1 MPSPAEQGNAP
12 EAGIRRA
19 LRDPRGAAAR
29 SVAFGVANSLLGRRL
44 VVALTVACGLL
55 IPSLAATGT
64 PASAQEADPVT
75 QANDAVAQAQA
86 EVDAVAGAYFD
97 ALQRAQQL
105 DAQISDLEARIDQ
118 SRQRVTELKRIT
130 NDRAV
135 AAYKRSGNSLGSV
148 FLDSSGATDTAHRIK
163 LLDIVN
169 AHDDDAVRVLR
180 RSQDDLTREHQD
192 LETAR
197 AEQASALAR
206 LKDQDGEV
214 NAKLVAAQAQRQ
226 VALDQQL
233 QAQQQ
238 AAAEA
243 AAAEAAAAAAPPP
256 PPPPTTQPAP
266 RPNTPAPVP
275 ATSAPNG
282 GVNPHHND
290 PYLTCVRRHE
300 SSDNY
305 QAYNPGGPA
314 YGAYQF
320 LQSTWNLAANHA
332 GRGDLVGLDP
342 RRASQYDQDEMAWT
356 TYQWQGKRPWSV
368 DPC

>member
-1 MPSPAEQGNAP
+1 M
-12 EAGIRRA
+12 
-19 LRDPRGAAAR
+19 
-29 SVAFGVANSLLGRRL
+29 

-55 IPSLAATGT
+55 IPSLAATVA
-64 PASAQEADPVT
+64 PATAQEADPVT

-97 ALQRAQQL
+97 ALQRVQQL
-105 DAQISDLEARIDQ
+105 DAQISDLQARIDE
-118 SRQRVTELKRIT
+118 SRQRVTELKQIT
-130 NDRAV
+130 KDRAV

-148 FLDSSGATDTAHRIK
+148 FLDSSGAAETAHRIK
-163 LLDIVN
+163 LLDLVN
-169 AHDDDAVRVLR
+169 AHDDDAVRLLR
-180 RSQDDLTREHQD
+180 RSQDDLSHEHQD
-192 LETAR
+192 LEAAR
-197 AEQASALAR
+197 GEQASAVAR
-206 LKDQDGEV
+206 LKDQDQEV
-214 NAKLVAAQAQRQ
+214 NAKLVAAQTQRQ

-238 AAAEA
+238 AE
-243 AAAEAAAAAAPPP
+243 AEAAAAAAAAAAA
-256 PPPPTTQPAP
+256 PPTTQPPP
-266 RPNTPAPVP
+266 RPNNPAPVP

>member
-1 MPSPAEQGNAP
+1 M
-12 EAGIRRA
+12 
-19 LRDPRGAAAR
+19 
-29 SVAFGVANSLLGRRL
+29 VAS
-44 VVALTVACGLL
+44 GLL
-55 IPSLAATGT
+55 IPLLAATAR

-75 QANDAVAQAQA
+75 QADQAVAEAQAQ
-86 EVDAVAGAYFD
+86 VDDVAGAYFD

-105 DAQISDLEARIDQ
+105 DSQIAQLQGRIDET
-118 SRQRVTELKRIT
+118 RQRVTELKQIT

-148 FLDSSGATDTAHRIK
+148 FLDSSGAADTAQRIK
-163 LLDIVN
+163 LLDLVN
-169 AHDDDAVRVLR
+169 AHDDDAVRLLR
-180 RSQDDLTREHQD
+180 RSQDDLSREHQD
-192 LETAR
+192 LEAAR
-197 AEQASALAR
+197 GQQADAVAR
-206 LKDQDGEV
+206 LKDQDVEV
-214 NAKLVAAQAQRQ
+214 NAKLVAAQTQRQ

-238 AAAEA
+238 AE
-243 AAAEAAAAAAPPP
+243 AEAAAAAAAAAAA
-256 PPPPTTQPAP
+256 PPTTQPAP
-266 RPNTPAPVP
+266 RPNNPAPVP
-275 ATSAPNG
+275 ANSVPTD
-282 GVNPHHND
+282 GVSPHHND

>member
-1 MPSPAEQGNAP
+1 M
-12 EAGIRRA
+12 
-19 LRDPRGAAAR
+19 LRH
-29 SVAFGVANSLLGRRL
+29 RL
-44 VVALTVACGLL
+44 VVTLIVASGLL
-55 IPSLAATGT
+55 IPLLAATAR

-75 QANDAVAQAQA
+75 QADQAVAEAQAQ
-86 EVDAVAGAYFD
+86 VDDVAGAYFD

-105 DAQISDLEARIDQ
+105 DSQIAQVQGRIDET
-118 SRQRVTELKRIT
+118 RQRVTELKQIT

-148 FLDSSGATDTAHRIK
+148 FLDSSGAADTAQRIK
-163 LLDIVN
+163 LLDLVN
-169 AHDDDAVRVLR
+169 AHDDDAVRLLR
-180 RSQDDLTREHQD
+180 RSQDDLSREHQD

-197 AEQASALAR
+197 GQQADAVAR
-206 LKDQDGEV
+206 LKDQDVEV
-214 NAKLVAAQAQRQ
+214 NAKLVAAQTQRQ

-238 AAAEA
+238 AE
-243 AAAEAAAAAAPPP
+243 AEAAAAAAAAAAA
-256 PPPPTTQPAP
+256 PPTTQPAP
-266 RPNTPAPVP
+266 RPNNPAPVP
-275 ATSAPNG
+275 ANSVPTG
-282 GVNPHHND
+282 GVSPHHND

>member
-1 MPSPAEQGNAP
+1 
-12 EAGIRRA
+12 
-19 LRDPRGAAAR
+19 
-29 SVAFGVANSLLGRRL
+29 L
-44 VVALTVACGLL
+44 VVALMVACGLV
-55 IPSLAATGT
+55 IPSLAATAT
-64 PASAQEADPVT
+64 PASAQEADPVA
-75 QANDAVAQAQA
+75 QANDDVATAQA

-97 ALQRAQQL
+97 ALQRAQQI
-105 DAQISDLEARIDQ
+105 DAQISDLQGRIDE
-118 SRQRVTELKRIT
+118 SRQQVTELKRIT

-148 FLDSSGATDTAHRIK
+148 FLDSSGATETAHRIK
-163 LLDIVN
+163 LLDLVN

-192 LETAR
+192 LEAAR
-197 AEQASALAR
+197 EEQAGALAR
-206 LKDQDGEV
+206 LKDQDRQV
-214 NAKLVAAQAQRQ
+214 NAKLVAAQTQRQ
-226 VALDQQL
+226 VAFDQQL

-243 AAAEAAAAAAPPP
+243 AAAQAAAAAAAVAAT
-256 PPPPTTQPAP
+256 PPPTQPPP
-266 RPNTPAPVP
+266 RPNNPAPVP
-275 ATSAPNG
+275 ASSAPTG
-282 GVNPHHND
+282 GVSSHHND
-290 PYLTCVRRHE
+290 AYLTCVRRHE

>member
-1 MPSPAEQGNAP
+1 M
-12 EAGIRRA
+12 
-19 LRDPRGAAAR
+19 
-29 SVAFGVANSLLGRRL
+29 VAS
-44 VVALTVACGLL
+44 GLL
-55 IPSLAATGT
+55 IPLLAATAR

-75 QANDAVAQAQA
+75 QADQAVAEAQAQ
-86 EVDAVAGAYFD
+86 VDDVAGAYFD

-105 DAQISDLEARIDQ
+105 DSQIAQLQGRIDE
-118 SRQRVTELKRIT
+118 SRQRVTELKQIT

-135 AAYKRSGNSLGSV
+135 AAYKRSGNSVGSV
-148 FLDSSGATDTAHRIK
+148 FLDSSGAADTAQRIK
-163 LLDIVN
+163 LLDLVN
-169 AHDDDAVRVLR
+169 AHDDDAVRLLR
-180 RSQDDLTREHQD
+180 RSQDDLSREHQD
-192 LETAR
+192 LEAAR
-197 AEQASALAR
+197 GQQADAVAR
-206 LKDQDGEV
+206 LKHQDVEV
-214 NAKLVAAQAQRQ
+214 NAKLVAAQTQRQ

-238 AAAEA
+238 AE
-243 AAAEAAAAAAPPP
+243 AEAAAAAAAAAAA
-256 PPPPTTQPAP
+256 PPTTQPAP
-266 RPNTPAPVP
+266 RPNNPAPVP
-275 ATSAPNG
+275 ANSVPTG
-282 GVNPHHND
+282 GVSPHHND

-356 TYQWQGKRPWSV
+356 HVPMAGQASLVRGPLLRDRQ
-368 DPC
+368 D

>member
-1 MPSPAEQGNAP
+1 
-12 EAGIRRA
+12 
-19 LRDPRGAAAR
+19 
-29 SVAFGVANSLLGRRL
+29 LLARRL

-55 IPSLAATGT
+55 APSLAATAT
-64 PASAQEADPVT
+64 PVSAQEADPVT

-86 EVDAVAGAYFD
+86 DVDAVAGAYFD

-105 DAQISDLEARIDQ
+105 DAQISDLQARIDD

-163 LLDIVN
+163 LLDLVN

-192 LETAR
+192 LEAAR
-197 AEQASALAR
+197 EEQASALAG
-206 LKDQDGEV
+206 LKDQDREV
-214 NAKLVAAQAQRQ
+214 NAKLVAAQTQRQ

-256 PPPPTTQPAP
+256 SAQPPAQPA
-266 RPNTPAPVP
+266 NNAAPAPVP
-275 ATSAPNG
+275 ATSAPTG
-282 GVNPHHND
+282 GVSPHHND

>member
-1 MPSPAEQGNAP
+1 
-12 EAGIRRA
+12 
-19 LRDPRGAAAR
+19 
-29 SVAFGVANSLLGRRL
+29 L
-44 VVALTVACGLL
+44 VVTLIVASGLL
-55 IPSLAATGT
+55 IPLLAATAR

-75 QANDAVAQAQA
+75 QADQAVAEAQAQ
-86 EVDAVAGAYFD
+86 VDDVAGAYFD

-105 DAQISDLEARIDQ
+105 DSQIAQLQGRIDET
-118 SRQRVTELKRIT
+118 RQRVTELKQIT

-148 FLDSSGATDTAHRIK
+148 FLDSSGAADTAQRIK
-163 LLDIVN
+163 LLDLVN
-169 AHDDDAVRVLR
+169 AHDDDAVRLLR
-180 RSQDDLTREHQD
+180 RSQDDLSREHQD

-197 AEQASALAR
+197 GQQADAVAR
-206 LKDQDGEV
+206 LKDQDVEV
-214 NAKLVAAQAQRQ
+214 NAKLVAAQTQRQ

-238 AAAEA
+238 AE
-243 AAAEAAAAAAPPP
+243 AEAAAAAAAAAAA
-256 PPPPTTQPAP
+256 PPTTQPAP
-266 RPNTPAPVP
+266 RPNNPAPVP
-275 ATSAPNG
+275 ANSVPTG
-282 GVNPHHND
+282 GVSPHHND

>member
-1 MPSPAEQGNAP
+1 M
-12 EAGIRRA
+12 
-19 LRDPRGAAAR
+19 
-29 SVAFGVANSLLGRRL
+29 

-105 DAQISDLEARIDQ
+105 DAQISHLQARIDE

-148 FLDSSGATDTAHRIK
+148 FLDSSGAADTAYRIK
-163 LLDIVN
+163 LLDLVN
-169 AHDDDAVRVLR
+169 ARDDDAVRGLR

-192 LETAR
+192 LEAAR
-197 AEQASALAR
+197 AEQASTLAR
-206 LKDQDGEV
+206 LKDQDREV
-214 NAKLVAAQAQRQ
+214 SAKLVAAQTQRQ
-226 VALDQQL
+226 VAFDQQL

-243 AAAEAAAAAAPPP
+243 AAAAAAAAAAPP
-256 PPPPTTQPAP
+256 TTQPPP
-266 RPNTPAPVP
+266 RPDNPAPLP

>member
-1 MPSPAEQGNAP
+1 
-12 EAGIRRA
+12 
-19 LRDPRGAAAR
+19 
-29 SVAFGVANSLLGRRL
+29 L
-44 VVALTVACGLL
+44 VVALTVVCGLL
-55 IPSLAATGT
+55 TPLLAATAT

-75 QANDAVAQAQA
+75 QATDAVVQAQA

-105 DAQISDLEARIDQ
+105 DSQISNLQARIDE

-130 NDRAV
+130 KDRAV

-148 FLDSSGATDTAHRIK
+148 FLDSSGAADTAHRIK

-169 AHDDDAVRVLR
+169 AHDDDAVRILR

-192 LETAR
+192 LEA
-197 AEQASALAR
+197 AQKEQASALAR
-206 LKDQDGEV
+206 LKDQDREV

-243 AAAEAAAAAAPPP
+243 AAAAAAAAAAPPP
-256 PPPPTTQPAP
+256 TAPPAAPPATQPPP
-266 RPNTPAPVP
+266 RPNNNPAPVP
-275 ATSAPNG
+275 ANSVPTS

-290 PYLTCVRRHE
+290 PYLTCVRHYE
-300 SSDNY
+300 STDNY

-356 TYQWQGKRPWSV
+356 TYQWQGKRPWSA

>member
-1 MPSPAEQGNAP
+1 M
-12 EAGIRRA
+12 
-19 LRDPRGAAAR
+19 LRH
-29 SVAFGVANSLLGRRL
+29 RL
-44 VVALTVACGLL
+44 VVTLIVASGLL
-55 IPSLAATGT
+55 IPLLAATAR

-75 QANDAVAQAQA
+75 QADQAVAEAQAQ
-86 EVDAVAGAYFD
+86 VDDVAGAYFD

-105 DAQISDLEARIDQ
+105 DSQIAQLQGRIDET
-118 SRQRVTELKRIT
+118 RQRVTELKQIT

-148 FLDSSGATDTAHRIK
+148 FLDSSGAADTAQRIK
-163 LLDIVN
+163 LLDLVN
-169 AHDDDAVRVLR
+169 AHDDDAVRLLR
-180 RSQDDLTREHQD
+180 RSQDDLSREHQD
-192 LETAR
+192 LEAAR
-197 AEQASALAR
+197 GQQADAVAR
-206 LKDQDGEV
+206 LKDQDVEV
-214 NAKLVAAQAQRQ
+214 NAKLVAAQTQRQ

-238 AAAEA
+238 AE
-243 AAAEAAAAAAPPP
+243 AEAAAAAAAAAAA
-256 PPPPTTQPAP
+256 PPTTQPAP
-266 RPNTPAPVP
+266 RPNNPAPVP
-275 ATSAPNG
+275 ANSVPTG
-282 GVNPHHND
+282 GVSPHHND

>member
-1 MPSPAEQGNAP
+1 M
-12 EAGIRRA
+12 
-19 LRDPRGAAAR
+19 
-29 SVAFGVANSLLGRRL
+29 VAS
-44 VVALTVACGLL
+44 GLL
-55 IPSLAATGT
+55 IPLLAATAR

-75 QANDAVAQAQA
+75 QADQAVAEAQAQ
-86 EVDAVAGAYFD
+86 VDDVAGAYFD

-105 DAQISDLEARIDQ
+105 DSQIAQVQGRIDET
-118 SRQRVTELKRIT
+118 RQRVTELKQIT

-148 FLDSSGATDTAHRIK
+148 FLDSSGAADTAQRIK
-163 LLDIVN
+163 LLDLVN
-169 AHDDDAVRVLR
+169 AHDDDAVRLLR
-180 RSQDDLTREHQD
+180 RSQDDLSREHQD

-197 AEQASALAR
+197 GQQADAVAR
-206 LKDQDGEV
+206 LKDQDVEV
-214 NAKLVAAQAQRQ
+214 NAKLVAAQTQRQ

-238 AAAEA
+238 AE
-243 AAAEAAAAAAPPP
+243 AEAAAAAAAAAAA
-256 PPPPTTQPAP
+256 PPTTQPAP
-266 RPNTPAPVP
+266 RPNNPAPVP
-275 ATSAPNG
+275 ANSVPTG
-282 GVNPHHND
+282 GVSPHHND

>member
-1 MPSPAEQGNAP
+1 MP
-12 EAGIRRA
+12 
-19 LRDPRGAAAR
+19 AR
-29 SVAFGVANSLLGRRL
+29 SVAFGVAHALLCRRS

-55 IPSLAATGT
+55 IPLLVATAT
-64 PASAQEADPVT
+64 PAPAQEVDPVT

-105 DAQISDLEARIDQ
+105 DAQISDLQSRIDE
-118 SRQRVTELKRIT
+118 SRQRVTELKQIT

-163 LLDIVN
+163 LLDLVN

-180 RSQDDLTREHQD
+180 RSQDDLSREHQD
-192 LETAR
+192 LEAAR
-197 AEQASALAR
+197 EAQASALAR
-206 LKDQDGEV
+206 LKDQDREV
-214 NAKLVAAQAQRQ
+214 NAKLVAAQTQRQ

-238 AAAEA
+238 AE
-243 AAAEAAAAAAPPP
+243 AEAAAAAAAAAEA
-256 PPPPTTQPAP
+256 PPTPPAP
-266 RPNTPAPVP
+266 PTSQPQKAAPAPVP
-275 ATSAPNG
+275 ANVVPTG
-282 GVNPHHND
+282 GVSPHHND

-305 QAYNPGGPA
+305 QAFNPGGAA

-320 LQSTWNLAANHA
+320 LLSTWNLAANHA

-342 RRASQYDQDEMAWT
+342 RRASAYDQDEMAWT

>member
-1 MPSPAEQGNAP
+1 M
-12 EAGIRRA
+12 
-19 LRDPRGAAAR
+19 LRH
-29 SVAFGVANSLLGRRL
+29 RL
-44 VVALTVACGLL
+44 VVTLIVASGLL
-55 IPSLAATGT
+55 IPLLAATAR

-75 QANDAVAQAQA
+75 QADQAVAEAQA
-86 EVDAVAGAYFD
+86 HVDDVAGAYFD

-105 DAQISDLEARIDQ
+105 DSQIAQLQGRIDET
-118 SRQRVTELKRIT
+118 RQRVTELKQIT

-148 FLDSSGATDTAHRIK
+148 FLDSSGAADTAQRIK
-163 LLDIVN
+163 LLDLVN
-169 AHDDDAVRVLR
+169 AHDDDAVRLLR
-180 RSQDDLTREHQD
+180 RSQDDLSREHQD

-197 AEQASALAR
+197 GQQADAVAR
-206 LKDQDGEV
+206 LKDQDVEV
-214 NAKLVAAQAQRQ
+214 NAKLVAAQTQRQ

-238 AAAEA
+238 AE
-243 AAAEAAAAAAPPP
+243 AEAAAAAAAAAAA
-256 PPPPTTQPAP
+256 PPTTQPAP
-266 RPNTPAPVP
+266 RPNNPAPVP
-275 ATSAPNG
+275 ANSVPTG
-282 GVNPHHND
+282 GVSPHHND

>member
-1 MPSPAEQGNAP
+1 M
-12 EAGIRRA
+12 
-19 LRDPRGAAAR
+19 
-29 SVAFGVANSLLGRRL
+29 
-44 VVALTVACGLL
+44 VVSGLL
-55 IPSLAATGT
+55 IPLLAATAR

-75 QANDAVAQAQA
+75 QADQAVAEAQAQ
-86 EVDAVAGAYFD
+86 VDDVAGAYFD

-105 DAQISDLEARIDQ
+105 DSQIAQLQGRIDE
-118 SRQRVTELKRIT
+118 SRQRVTELKQIT

-148 FLDSSGATDTAHRIK
+148 FLDSSGAADTAHRIK
-163 LLDIVN
+163 LLELVN
-169 AHDDDAVRVLR
+169 AHDDDAVRLLR
-180 RSQDDLTREHQD
+180 RSQDDLSREHQD
-192 LETAR
+192 LEAAR
-197 AEQASALAR
+197 GQQADAVAR
-206 LKDQDGEV
+206 LKDQDVEV
-214 NAKLVAAQAQRQ
+214 NAKLVAAQTQRQ

-238 AAAEA
+238 AE
-243 AAAEAAAAAAPPP
+243 AEAAAAAAAAAAA
-256 PPPPTTQPAP
+256 PPTTQPTP
-266 RPNTPAPVP
+266 RPNNPAPVP
-275 ATSAPNG
+275 ANSVPTG
-282 GVNPHHND
+282 GVSPHHND

>member
-1 MPSPAEQGNAP
+1 MANRRRPPQSQPGWTSRRASLSASPASRPARFPAP
-12 EAGIRRA
+12 PGTSALRRA
-19 LRDPRGAAAR
+19 SGRDPRRAPVR
-29 SVAFGVANSLLGRRL
+29 WVAFGVANSLLGRRL

-55 IPSLAATGT
+55 IPSLAASAT

-105 DAQISDLEARIDQ
+105 DAQISDLQARIDQ
-118 SRQRVTELKRIT
+118 SRQQVTELKRIT
-130 NDRAV
+130 NERAV

-163 LLDIVN
+163 LLDLVN

-214 NAKLVAAQAQRQ
+214 NAKLVAAQTQRQ

-256 PPPPTTQPAP
+256 PAPPPTQPAP
-266 RPNTPAPVP
+266 RPSTPAPAP
-275 ATSAPNG
+275 APSAPNG

-290 PYLTCVRRHE
+290 PYLTCVRRRE

-305 QAYNPGGPA
+305 QAYNPGGP
-314 YGAYQF
+314 
-320 LQSTWNLAANHA
+320 
-332 GRGDLVGLDP
+332 
-342 RRASQYDQDEMAWT
+342 
-356 TYQWQGKRPWSV
+356 
-368 DPC
+368 

>member
-1 MPSPAEQGNAP
+1 MLGH
-12 EAGIRRA
+12 
-19 LRDPRGAAAR
+19 R
-29 SVAFGVANSLLGRRL
+29 SVL
-44 VVALTVACGLL
+44 ALTVACGLL
-55 IPSLAATGT
+55 IPSLAATAT

-105 DAQISDLEARIDQ
+105 DSQISDLQGRIDE
-118 SRQRVTELKRIT
+118 SRQRVIELERIT

-148 FLDSSGATDTAHRIK
+148 FLDSSGATDTAQRIK
-163 LLDIVN
+163 LLDLVN

-180 RSQDDLTREHQD
+180 RSQDDLTREHHD
-192 LETAR
+192 LEAAR
-197 AEQASALAR
+197 EEQASALAR
-206 LKDQDGEV
+206 LKDQDREV
-214 NAKLVAAQAQRQ
+214 NAKLVAAQTQRQ
-226 VALDQQL
+226 VALDQQI

-238 AAAEA
+238 AE
-243 AAAEAAAAAAPPP
+243 AEAAAAAAAAAAT
-256 PPPPTTQPAP
+256 PPTTQPPP

-332 GRGDLVGLDP
+332 GRGDLVGIDP
-342 RRASQYDQDEMAWT
+342 RSASQYDQDEMAWT

>member
-1 MPSPAEQGNAP
+1 M
-12 EAGIRRA
+12 
-19 LRDPRGAAAR
+19 
-29 SVAFGVANSLLGRRL
+29 

-55 IPSLAATGT
+55 IPSLAATVA
-64 PASAQEADPVT
+64 PATAQEADPVT

-97 ALQRAQQL
+97 ALQRVQQL
-105 DAQISDLEARIDQ
+105 DAQISDLQARIDE
-118 SRQRVTELKRIT
+118 SRQRVTELKQIT
-130 NDRAV
+130 KDRAV

-148 FLDSSGATDTAHRIK
+148 FLDSSGAAETAHRIK
-163 LLDIVN
+163 LLDLVN
-169 AHDDDAVRVLR
+169 AHDDDAVRLLR
-180 RSQDDLTREHQD
+180 RSQDDLSHEHHD
-192 LETAR
+192 LEAAR
-197 AEQASALAR
+197 GEQASAVAR
-206 LKDQDGEV
+206 LKDQDQEV
-214 NAKLVAAQAQRQ
+214 NAKLVAAQTQRQ

-238 AAAEA
+238 AE
-243 AAAEAAAAAAPPP
+243 AEAAAAAAAAAAA
-256 PPPPTTQPAP
+256 PPTTQPPP
-266 RPNTPAPVP
+266 RPNNPAPVP

-282 GVNPHHND
+282 GVNPHHDD

>member
-1 MPSPAEQGNAP
+1 M
-12 EAGIRRA
+12 
-19 LRDPRGAAAR
+19 
-29 SVAFGVANSLLGRRL
+29 VAS
-44 VVALTVACGLL
+44 GLL
-55 IPSLAATGT
+55 IPLLAATAR

-75 QANDAVAQAQA
+75 QADQAVAEAQAQ
-86 EVDAVAGAYFD
+86 VDDVAGAYFD

-105 DAQISDLEARIDQ
+105 DSQIAQLQGRIDET
-118 SRQRVTELKRIT
+118 RQRVTELKQIT

-148 FLDSSGATDTAHRIK
+148 FLDSSGAADTAQRIK
-163 LLDIVN
+163 LLDLVN
-169 AHDDDAVRVLR
+169 AHDDDAVRLLR
-180 RSQDDLTREHQD
+180 RSQDDLSREHQD
-192 LETAR
+192 LEAAR
-197 AEQASALAR
+197 GQQADAVAR
-206 LKDQDGEV
+206 LKDQDVEV
-214 NAKLVAAQAQRQ
+214 NAKLVAAQTQRQ

-238 AAAEA
+238 AE
-243 AAAEAAAAAAPPP
+243 AEAAAAAAAAAAA
-256 PPPPTTQPAP
+256 PPTTQPAP
-266 RPNTPAPVP
+266 RPNNPAPVP
-275 ATSAPNG
+275 ANSVPTG
-282 GVNPHHND
+282 GVSPHHND

>member
-1 MPSPAEQGNAP
+1 M
-12 EAGIRRA
+12 
-19 LRDPRGAAAR
+19 R
-29 SVAFGVANSLLGRRL
+29 S
-44 VVALTVACGLL
+44 
-55 IPSLAATGT
+55 
-64 PASAQEADPVT
+64 
-75 QANDAVAQAQA
+75 
-86 EVDAVAGAYFD
+86 
-97 ALQRAQQL
+97 
-105 DAQISDLEARIDQ
+105 
-118 SRQRVTELKRIT
+118 
-130 NDRAV
+130 
-135 AAYKRSGNSLGSV
+135 SGNSLGSV

-163 LLDIVN
+163 LLDLVN
-169 AHDDDAVRVLR
+169 ARDDDAVRVLR

-206 LKDQDGEV
+206 LKDQDREV
-214 NAKLVAAQAQRQ
+214 NAKLVAAQTQRQ
-226 VALDQQL
+226 VALDQQI

-238 AAAEA
+238 AAAEAEA
-243 AAAEAAAAAAPPP
+243 AAAEAAAAAAPPTP
-256 PPPPTTQPAP
+256 PPPP

-275 ATSAPNG
+275 ATSASNG

>member
-1 MPSPAEQGNAP
+1 
-12 EAGIRRA
+12 
-19 LRDPRGAAAR
+19 
-29 SVAFGVANSLLGRRL
+29 L

-55 IPSLAATGT
+55 VSSLAATAT
-64 PASAQEADPVT
+64 PASAQEADPDPVT

-86 EVDAVAGAYFD
+86 DVDAVAGAYFD

-105 DAQISDLEARIDQ
+105 DAQISDLQARIDE

-148 FLDSSGATDTAHRIK
+148 FLDSSGAADTAHRIK

-192 LETAR
+192 LEAAR

-214 NAKLVAAQAQRQ
+214 NAKLVAAQTQRQ

-256 PPPPTTQPAP
+256 SAPPPTQQA
-266 RPNTPAPVP
+266 NNAAPAPVP
-275 ATSAPNG
+275 ATSAPTS

-320 LQSTWNLAANHA
+320 LRSTWNLAANHA

>member
-1 MPSPAEQGNAP
+1 M
-12 EAGIRRA
+12 
-19 LRDPRGAAAR
+19 LRH
-29 SVAFGVANSLLGRRL
+29 RL
-44 VVALTVACGLL
+44 VVTLIVASGLL
-55 IPSLAATGT
+55 IPLLAATAR

-75 QANDAVAQAQA
+75 QADQAVAEAQAQ
-86 EVDAVAGAYFD
+86 VDDVAGAYFD

-105 DAQISDLEARIDQ
+105 DSQIAQLQGRIDET
-118 SRQRVTELKRIT
+118 RQRVTELKQIT

-148 FLDSSGATDTAHRIK
+148 FLDSSGAADTAQRIK
-163 LLDIVN
+163 LLDLVN
-169 AHDDDAVRVLR
+169 AHDDDAVRLLR
-180 RSQDDLTREHQD
+180 RSQDDLSREHQD

-197 AEQASALAR
+197 GQQADAVAR
-206 LKDQDGEV
+206 LKDQDVEV
-214 NAKLVAAQAQRQ
+214 NAKLVAAQTQRQ

-238 AAAEA
+238 AEA
-243 AAAEAAAAAAPPP
+243 DAAAAAAAAAAA
-256 PPPPTTQPAP
+256 PPTTQPAP
-266 RPNTPAPVP
+266 RPNNPAPVP
-275 ATSAPNG
+275 ANSVPTG
-282 GVNPHHND
+282 GVSPHHND

>member
-1 MPSPAEQGNAP
+1 M
-12 EAGIRRA
+12 
-19 LRDPRGAAAR
+19 
-29 SVAFGVANSLLGRRL
+29 

-55 IPSLAATGT
+55 IPWVATTAT

-97 ALQRAQQL
+97 ALQRVQQL
-105 DAQISDLEARIDQ
+105 DAQISDLQARIDE
-118 SRQRVTELKRIT
+118 SRQRVTELKQIT
-130 NDRAV
+130 KDRAV

-148 FLDSSGATDTAHRIK
+148 FLDSSGAAETAHRIK
-163 LLDIVN
+163 LLDLVN
-169 AHDDDAVRVLR
+169 AHDDDAVRLLR
-180 RSQDDLTREHQD
+180 RSQDDLSHEHQD
-192 LETAR
+192 LEAAR
-197 AEQASALAR
+197 GEQASAVAR
-206 LKDQDGEV
+206 LKDQDQEV
-214 NAKLVAAQAQRQ
+214 NAKLVAAQTQRQ

-238 AAAEA
+238 AE
-243 AAAEAAAAAAPPP
+243 AEAAAAAAAAAAA
-256 PPPPTTQPAP
+256 PPTTQPPP
-266 RPNTPAPVP
+266 RPNNPAPVP

>member
-1 MPSPAEQGNAP
+1 L
-12 EAGIRRA
+12 
-19 LRDPRGAAAR
+19 LRH
-29 SVAFGVANSLLGRRL
+29 RL
-44 VVALTVACGLL
+44 VVTLIVASGLL
-55 IPSLAATGT
+55 IPLLAATAR

-75 QANDAVAQAQA
+75 QADQAVAEAQAQ
-86 EVDAVAGAYFD
+86 VDDVAGAYFD

-105 DAQISDLEARIDQ
+105 DSQIAQLQGRIDET
-118 SRQRVTELKRIT
+118 RQRVTELKQIT

-148 FLDSSGATDTAHRIK
+148 FLDSSGAADTAQRIK
-163 LLDIVN
+163 LLDLVN
-169 AHDDDAVRVLR
+169 AHDDDAVRLLR
-180 RSQDDLTREHQD
+180 RSQDDLSREHQD

-197 AEQASALAR
+197 GQQADAVAR
-206 LKDQDGEV
+206 LKDQDVEV
-214 NAKLVAAQAQRQ
+214 NAKLVAAQTQRQ

-238 AAAEA
+238 AE
-243 AAAEAAAAAAPPP
+243 AEAAAAAAAAAAA
-256 PPPPTTQPAP
+256 PPTTQPAP
-266 RPNTPAPVP
+266 RPNNPAPVP
-275 ATSAPNG
+275 ANSVPTG
-282 GVNPHHND
+282 GVSPHHND

>member
-1 MPSPAEQGNAP
+1 M
-12 EAGIRRA
+12 
-19 LRDPRGAAAR
+19 LRH
-29 SVAFGVANSLLGRRL
+29 RL
-44 VVALTVACGLL
+44 VVTLIVASGLL
-55 IPSLAATGT
+55 IPLLAATAR

-75 QANDAVAQAQA
+75 QADQAVAEAQAQ
-86 EVDAVAGAYFD
+86 VDDVAGAYFD

-105 DAQISDLEARIDQ
+105 DSQIAQLQGRIDET
-118 SRQRVTELKRIT
+118 RQRVTELKQIT

-148 FLDSSGATDTAHRIK
+148 FLDSSGAADTAQRIK
-163 LLDIVN
+163 LLDLVN
-169 AHDDDAVRVLR
+169 AHDDDAVRLLR
-180 RSQDDLTREHQD
+180 RSQDDLSREHQD
-192 LETAR
+192 LEAAR
-197 AEQASALAR
+197 GQQADAVAR
-206 LKDQDGEV
+206 LKDQDVEV
-214 NAKLVAAQAQRQ
+214 NAKLVAAQTQRQ

-238 AAAEA
+238 AEA
-243 AAAEAAAAAAPPP
+243 DAAAAAAAAAAA
-256 PPPPTTQPAP
+256 PPTTQPAP
-266 RPNTPAPVP
+266 RPNNPAPVP
-275 ATSAPNG
+275 ANSVPTG
-282 GVNPHHND
+282 GVSPHHND

>member
-1 MPSPAEQGNAP
+1 MLGH
-12 EAGIRRA
+12 
-19 LRDPRGAAAR
+19 R
-29 SVAFGVANSLLGRRL
+29 SVL
-44 VVALTVACGLL
+44 ALTVACGLL
-55 IPSLAATGT
+55 IPSLAATAT

-105 DAQISDLEARIDQ
+105 DSQISELQARIDE

-148 FLDSSGATDTAHRIK
+148 FLDSSGATDTAHRVK

-169 AHDDDAVRVLR
+169 AYDDDAVRVLR
-180 RSQDDLTREHQD
+180 RSQDDLSREHQD
-192 LETAR
+192 LEAAR
-197 AEQASALAR
+197 EEQASALAR
-206 LKDQDGEV
+206 LKDQDREV
-214 NAKLVAAQAQRQ
+214 NAKLVAAQTQRQ
-226 VALDQQL
+226 VALDQQI

-238 AAAEA
+238 AE
-243 AAAEAAAAAAPPP
+243 AEAAAAAAAAAAT
-256 PPPPTTQPAP
+256 PPTTQPPP

-275 ATSAPNG
+275 ATTAPNG

>member
-1 MPSPAEQGNAP
+1 
-12 EAGIRRA
+12 
-19 LRDPRGAAAR
+19 
-29 SVAFGVANSLLGRRL
+29 L
-44 VVALTVACGLL
+44 VVALMVACGLG
-55 IPSLAATGT
+55 IPSLAATAT

-75 QANDAVAQAQA
+75 QANDAVVAAQA
-86 EVDAVAGAYFD
+86 EVDAVAAAYFD
-97 ALQRAQQL
+97 ALQRAQQI
-105 DAQISDLEARIDQ
+105 DAQISDLQGRIDG

-163 LLDIVN
+163 LLYLVN
-169 AHDDDAVRVLR
+169 ARDDGAVRVLR

-192 LETAR
+192 LEAAR
-197 AEQASALAR
+197 EEQAGALAR
-206 LKDQDGEV
+206 LKDQDREV
-214 NAKLVAAQAQRQ
+214 NAKLVAAQTQRQ
-226 VALDQQL
+226 VAFDQQL

-243 AAAEAAAAAAPPP
+243 AAAEAAAAAAAAAAT
-256 PPPPTTQPAP
+256 PPTTQPPA
-266 RPNTPAPVP
+266 RPNNPAPVP
-275 ATSAPNG
+275 ANSVPTG
-282 GVNPHHND
+282 GVSSHHND

>member
-1 MPSPAEQGNAP
+1 MVVTL
-12 EAGIRRA
+12 I
-19 LRDPRGAAAR
+19 
-29 SVAFGVANSLLGRRL
+29 VAS
-44 VVALTVACGLL
+44 GLL
-55 IPSLAATGT
+55 IPLLAATAR

-75 QANDAVAQAQA
+75 QADQAVAEAQAQ
-86 EVDAVAGAYFD
+86 VDDVAGAYFD

-105 DAQISDLEARIDQ
+105 DSQIAQLQGRIDET
-118 SRQRVTELKRIT
+118 RQRVTELKQIT

-148 FLDSSGATDTAHRIK
+148 FLDSSGAADTAQRIK
-163 LLDIVN
+163 LLDLVN
-169 AHDDDAVRVLR
+169 AHDDDAVRLLR
-180 RSQDDLTREHQD
+180 RSQDDLSREHQD

-197 AEQASALAR
+197 GQQADAVAR
-206 LKDQDGEV
+206 LKDQDVEV
-214 NAKLVAAQAQRQ
+214 NAKLVAAQTQRQ

-238 AAAEA
+238 AE
-243 AAAEAAAAAAPPP
+243 AEAAAAAAAAAAA
-256 PPPPTTQPAP
+256 PPTTQPAP
-266 RPNTPAPVP
+266 RPNNPAPVP
-275 ATSAPNG
+275 ANSVPTG
-282 GVNPHHND
+282 GVSPHHND

>member
-1 MPSPAEQGNAP
+1 MPPKPESVAP
-12 EAGIRRA
+12 ERGPRRA
-19 LRDPRGAAAR
+19 PVR
-29 SVAFGVANSLLGRRL
+29 SVPFGVANSLLARRL
-44 VVALTVACGLL
+44 VVALMVTCGLV
-55 IPSLAATGT
+55 IPSLAATAT
-64 PASAQEADPVT
+64 PAPAQEADPVT

-97 ALQRAQQL
+97 ALQRTQQL
-105 DAQISDLEARIDQ
+105 DAQISDLQGRIDE

-163 LLDIVN
+163 LLDLVN

-192 LETAR
+192 LEAAR
-197 AEQASALAR
+197 EEQASALAR
-206 LKDQDGEV
+206 LKDQDREV
-214 NAKLVAAQAQRQ
+214 NAKLVAAQTQRQ

-238 AAAEA
+238 AAEA
-243 AAAEAAAAAAPPP
+243 AAAEAAAAAAAAAAT
-256 PPPPTTQPAP
+256 PPTTQPPP
-266 RPNTPAPVP
+266 RPNNPAPVP
-275 ATSAPNG
+275 ANSVPTG
-282 GVNPHHND
+282 GVSPHHND

-332 GRGDLVGLDP
+332 GRGDLVGIDP

>member
-1 MPSPAEQGNAP
+1 MP
-12 EAGIRRA
+12 
-19 LRDPRGAAAR
+19 AR
-29 SVAFGVANSLLGRRL
+29 SVAFGVAHALLCRRL

-55 IPSLAATGT
+55 SPLLVATAT
-64 PASAQEADPVT
+64 PAPAQEVDPVT

-105 DAQISDLEARIDQ
+105 DAQISDLQSRIDE
-118 SRQRVTELKRIT
+118 SRQRVTELKQIT

-163 LLDIVN
+163 LLDLVN

-192 LETAR
+192 LQAAR
-197 AEQASALAR
+197 EEQTSALAR
-206 LKDQDGEV
+206 LKDQDREV
-214 NAKLVAAQAQRQ
+214 NAKLDAAQTQRQ
-226 VALDQQL
+226 IALDQQL

-243 AAAEAAAAAAPPP
+243 AAAEAAAAEAAAAAAAT
-256 PPPPTTQPAP
+256 PPTTQPPP
-266 RPNTPAPVP
+266 RPNNPAPVP
-275 ATSAPNG
+275 ANSVPTG
-282 GVNPHHND
+282 GVSAHHND

-305 QAYNPGGPA
+305 QAYHPGGPA